1 MTFFIVFFQ
10 MLSLLVMIGV
20 GFLATKTGMV
30 DDNTN
35 KHLSTLIVNIF
46 NPLLIFSSA
55 ANSIG
60 QVPLQTLLLVGMIA
74 AGMFA
79 FFIVVGMIL
88 TPFFD
93 KDQMQRKV
101 YQLMFVFSNLGF
113 IGIPVVSSILG
124 AQYVVY
130 VTEFILVYTVLF
142 YTYGIAIMEGR
153 FSASSLRSMF
163 NSGTVFG
170 VAALIVILF
179 EINLPDFLKSAATYL
194 GNATTPLSLICVG
207 YTLANADIRRIICN
221 GKLYVFSAIKLLILP
236 LLLLPLVR
244 LATHDAGVISVCMI
258 MFGMPVGNMPLMIG
272 TEKGIDC
279 TNCSAAIIL
288 TTVLCV
294 LTIPVLLTV
303 AG

>member
-10 MLSLLVMIGV
+10 MLSLLIMIGV

-35 KHLSTLIVNIF
+35 GHISKLIINIF
-46 NPLLIFSSA
+46 NPLLVFSSA

-60 QVPLQTLLLVGMIA
+60 MVSLHILLLVGLIA

-79 FFIVVGMIL
+79 FFIVIGML
-88 TPFFD
+88 LAPFFD
-93 KDQMQRKV
+93 RDQMQRKV
-101 YQLMFVFSNLGF
+101 YQLMFIFSNLGF

-130 VTEFILVYTVLF
+130 VTEFILIYTVIF
-142 YTYGIAIMEGR
+142 YTYGVALMDGR
-153 FSASSLRSMF
+153 FSVSSLRSML

-179 EINLPDFLKSAATYL
+179 EIPLPDFLRSAATYL

-207 YTLANADIRRIICN
+207 YTLANADLRKIFCN
-221 GKLYVFSAIKLLILP
+221 GKLYLFSAIKLLILP

-244 LATHDAGVISVCMI
+244 LATHDAGVIATCMI

>member
-10 MLSLLVMIGV
+10 MLSLLIMIGV

-35 KHLSTLIVNIF
+35 KQISTLIVNIF

-60 QVPLQTLLLVGMIA
+60 QVPLHTLLLVSLIA

-93 KDQMQRKV
+93 KDLMQRKV

-130 VTEFILVYTVLF
+130 VTEFILIYTVLF
-142 YTYGIAIMEGR
+142 YTYGIALMDGK
-153 FSASSLRSMF
+153 FSVSSLKSML

-179 EINLPDFLKSAATYL
+179 EIPLPDFVKSAASYL

-207 YTLANADIRRIICN
+207 YTLANADIRKILCN
-221 GKLYVFSAIKLLILP
+221 GKLYLFSAVKLLVLP

-244 LATHDAGVISVCMI
+244 LVTQDAGIIAVCMI

-272 TEKGIDC
+272 TKKGIDC
-279 TNCSAAIIL
+279 TNCSAAIIM

-294 LTIPVLLTV
+294 LTIPILLTV

>member
-10 MLSLLVMIGV
+10 MLSLLIMIGV

-35 KHLSTLIVNIF
+35 GHISKLIVNIF
-46 NPLLIFSSA
+46 NPLLVFSSA

-60 QVPLQTLLLVGMIA
+60 MVPFHTLLLVGLIA

-88 TPFFD
+88 APFFD
-93 KDQMQRKV
+93 KDQLQRKV
-101 YQLMFVFSNLGF
+101 YQLMFIFSNLGF

-130 VTEFILVYTVLF
+130 VTEFILIYTVIF
-142 YTYGIAIMEGR
+142 YTYGVALMDGK
-153 FSASSLRSMF
+153 FSVSSLKSMF

-179 EINLPDFLKSAATYL
+179 EIPLPDFLKSAATYL
-194 GNATTPLSLICVG
+194 GNATTPLSLLCVG
-207 YTLANADIRRIICN
+207 YSLANANLRKIFCN
-221 GKLYVFSAIKLLILP
+221 GRLYLFSALKLLVLP

-244 LATHDAGVISVCMI
+244 LATHDAGVIATCMI

>member
-1 MTFFIVFFQ
+1 MSFLIVFFQ
-10 MLSLLVMIGV
+10 MLSLLIMIGV

-35 KHLSTLIVNIF
+35 GHISKLIINIF
-46 NPLLIFSSA
+46 NPLLVFSSA

-60 QVPLQTLLLVGMIA
+60 MVSLHTLLLVGLIA

-88 TPFFD
+88 APFFD
-93 KDQMQRKV
+93 RDQMQRKV
-101 YQLMFVFSNLGF
+101 YQLMFIFSNLGF

-130 VTEFILVYTVLF
+130 VTEFILIYTVIF
-142 YTYGIAIMEGR
+142 YTYGVALMDGK
-153 FSASSLRSMF
+153 FSASSLKSML

-170 VAALIVILF
+170 VAALVVILF
-179 EINLPDFLKSAATYL
+179 EIPLPDFIKSAATYL
-194 GNATTPLSLICVG
+194 GNATTPLSLLCVG
-207 YTLANADIRRIICN
+207 YSLANADLKKIFCN
-221 GKLYVFSAIKLLILP
+221 GKLYLFSALKLLILP
-236 LLLLPLVR
+236 LLLLPLLR
-244 LATHDAGVISVCMI
+244 LATRDAGVISTCMI

-279 TNCSAAIIL
+279 MNCSAAIIL